1 MNFKIAIIGYGFVG
15 KATEYG
21 FKGKNDIIL
30 IDPKLGTTVKQLNG
44 FKPEFIFIC
53 VPTPM
58 SNENSQD
65 CSIINEVI
73 SELNSLDTDFT
84 VLLKSTI
91 LPNNLLEIKRKLNKP
106 IVYNPEFLREKTA
119 LSDFINSDMYI
130 FGGDE
135 KTIKSCEK
143 LYKNSNCKIKN
154 VVKTDLVSAAFIKYT
169 INTFL
174 ALKVSYFN
182 QINEIY
188 SLMNSENGS
197 WEKLIQYISLDPRI
211 GSSHMDV
218 PGHDG
223 RKGFGGAC
231 FPKDTFALKELS
243 KDLKHP
249 LTILAEAIK
258 YNNAIR
264 ASYNDLDKREKEQ
277 NVSFD

>member
-1 MNFKIAIIGYGFVG
+1 MNQKLRIGIIGHGFVG

-73 SELNSLDTDFT
+73 SELNSLDIDFT

-91 LPNNLLEIKRKLNKP
+91 LPNNLLEIKRKLDKP

-130 FGGDE
+130 
-135 KTIKSCEK
+135 
-143 LYKNSNCKIKN
+143 L
-154 VVKTDLVSAAFIKYT
+154 
-169 INTFL
+169 
-174 ALKVSYFN
+174 
-182 QINEIY
+182 
-188 SLMNSENGS
+188 
-197 WEKLIQYISLDPRI
+197 
-211 GSSHMDV
+211 
-218 PGHDG
+218 
-223 RKGFGGAC
+223 
-231 FPKDTFALKELS
+231 
-243 KDLKHP
+243 
-249 LTILAEAIK
+249 
-258 YNNAIR
+258 
-264 ASYNDLDKREKEQ
+264 
-277 NVSFD
+277 